1 MRKLTLA
8 LVTVSAFALSTGGCH
23 SSGPRTVAHN
33 AQAQANLLEKLKPL
47 AGTWEGEMQGQK
59 GTMLV
64 SKVSS
69 AGSVY
74 CETMMPGS
82 AHEMTNMYHMD
93 GDALVLTHY
102 CAMGN
107 QPRMRCVGQKSPN
120 VFVFAFDDATNVAP
134 GQTYMGEMTLT
145 IIDSNHIRQ
154 DWRSFT
160 DGKLADHSASF
171 DLWRKKS

>member
-1 MRKLTLA
+1 MRTHSIALLVAATFTLA
-8 LVTVSAFALSTGGCH
+8 AGGCRN
-23 SSGPRTVAHN
+23 SGPRTVEHN

-47 AGTWEGEMQGQK
+47 AGTWESEMDGK
-59 GTMLV
+59 RGTMVV

-69 AGSVY
+69 AGSVF

-82 AHEMTNMYHMD
+82 EHEMTNMYHMD

-120 VFVFAFDDATNVAP
+120 VFVFGYDDATNVAP
-134 GQTYMGEMTLT
+134 GQMYMGQMTLT

-154 DWRSFT
+154 DWRSFK
-160 DGKLADHSASF
+160 DGKLTDHDASF
-171 DLWRKKS
+171 ELWRKKS